1 MNDDSDLVRRCLGG
15 DRTAWGDLLGRYG
28 DLIYG
33 LLHKAGVRD
42 AAGADAFQEVSIL
55 LWKGLPRLK
64 KSQSLLPWIATT
76 TRRIA
81 WRASKR
87 ARARTGREK
96 AVARTEAV
104 PAEAQES
111 LVRVEE
117 EQAVRRALSSL
128 QERCRRLLSLLYFE
142 TPEGGYDEVAR
153 RLDMPRGSIGPT
165 RARCLEGLRK
175 ELAAL
180 GVTEPVSAASRAA
193 SIPSSPPRIPTRGP
207 S

>member
-15 DRTAWGDLLGRYG
+15 DRAAWADLLGRYG
-28 DLIYG
+28 DLVYG
-33 LLHKAGVRD
+33 LLWKAGLKD

-64 KSQSLLPWIATT
+64 KAGSLLPWIATT
-76 TRRIA
+76 TRRVA
-81 WRASKR
+81 WRTTRR
-87 ARARTGREK
+87 ARAQASREK
-96 AVARTEAV
+96 AVARKEAV
-104 PAEAQES
+104 PAEGPENLAR
-111 LVRVEE
+111 LEE
-117 EQAVRRALSSL
+117 EQAVRRGLLALG
-128 QERCRRLLSLLYFE
+128 ERCRRLLALLYFE

-165 RARCLEGLRK
+165 RARCLEGLRR

-180 GVTEPVSAASRAA
+180 GIGEPVSGERPAA
-193 SIPSSPPRIPTRGP
+193 SIPRAPPKNQAGGP